1 MLLVMKP
8 NESLLPFSSRRSREQ
23 GFTLL
28 EIMVVLLIIGLVV
41 AIGYPMMRRSLV
53 RARLLS
59 QAGVLKQACA
69 VARAAALRH
78 GDGVA
83 LLILEANEVQHGGE
97 VVAWVDGNGNGA
109 LDSPAEVMIGKWPI
123 SEKISLKPDPDHL
136 LFISG
141 GTTRGVLFLG
151 NGTAI
156 SSASGSVGIGQGAVV
171 VSDRNQNEV
180 RLLIMAG
187 TGTVI
192 QEMWDP
198 GSGTWSDEMRF
209 WRY

>member
-1 MLLVMKP
+1 MLEMMKAFFCR
-8 NESLLPFSSRRSREQ
+8 LLSCRRPRQER
-23 GFTLL
+23 GFTLW

-41 AIGYPMMRRSLV
+41 AIGYPMVRRSLV

-78 GDGVA
+78 GDGVV
-83 LLILEANEVQHGGE
+83 LLILEANAVQHGGE
-97 VVAWVDGNGNGA
+97 VVAWVDDNSNGA
-109 LDSPAEVMIGKWPI
+109 HDSPAEIMIGKWPI
-123 SEKISLKPDPDHL
+123 SDKISLKPDPDHL
-136 LFISG
+136 LFKPG
-141 GTTRGVLFLG
+141 GTTRGGLFLG

-156 SSASGSVGIGQGAVV
+156 SNASGSVGIGQGAVV

-187 TGTVI
+187 TGTVV